1 MRKLLLHLTCWFGS
15 ARVSIFA
22 ILSIAL
28 LIHPLS
34 LSSQNSFSLSLDVD
48 GTAGDQGDTSLN
60 VSPERV
66 VSIQIFGSDLQGAT
80 GISARFEY
88 DASQVVYEGFE
99 GGDVLPS
106 ALVLTGQGTNPTF
119 VTISMV
125 SSGGPATVNTG
136 LVGTIRFRTSA
147 TFSGTTIRLVSAEL
161 GRGGRV
167 ESVTLNVRV
176 ALQSGPSPDFDGDG
190 MVGFTDFLQ
199 FADKFGS
206 SQGDGKYEARFD
218 LDGDGSIGFSDFLE
232 FAAQFGK
239 KVPSRLAADRDVL
252 VALYNATDGDN
263 WTDKT
268 NWLTDNDL
276 STWHGVTVLNGRV
289 TELDLG
295 ENNLTGPIPSELGN
309 LTSLTVLSLGANA
322 LSGSMLP
329 LSPRQLS
336 GNALSGAIP
345 VELGNL
351 SNLEVLNFSGN
362 ALGGSIP
369 AFLGNLANLEV
380 LNFSGNGLSGAIPVE
395 LGNLANLRQ
404 LNLGGNALGGSIPSF
419 LGNLSNLEVLNL
431 YRTRLSGAIPVE
443 LGNLSNLEVLSLSRN
458 GLSGAIPVEL
468 GNLSNLTQL
477 YLYSNGLSGAI
488 PVELGNLSNLTHLY
502 LFDNALSGAIP
513 VELGNLS
520 NLTHLYLFD
529 NALSGAIPSE
539 LGNLTNLTFL
549 HLGDNALSGT
559 LPQSLTR
566 LTKLENF
573 FFYATGLCAPLDS
586 AFQTWLQGIEDA
598 SGPNCSS

>member
-34 LSSQNSFSLSLDVD
+34 LSSHLPAEHPAQAGNSFSLSLDVD

-80 GISARFEY
+80 GISPRFEY

-106 ALVLTGQGTNPTF
+106 ALVLPGHGTNPTF

-147 TFSGTTIRLVSAEL
+147 TFSGTTIRLVGAEL
-161 GRGGRV
+161 GRGERV

-232 FAAQFGK
+232 FASQFGK
-239 KVPSRLAADRDVL
+239 KVPSRLKADREAL

-268 NWLTDNDL
+268 NWLTDSDL
-276 STWHGVTVLNGRV
+276 STWFGVTVLNGRV

-295 ENNLTGPIPSELGN
+295 ENNLTGEVPPQLGN
-309 LTSLTVLSLGANA
+309 LSGLTVLSLGRNA

-329 LSPRQLS
+329 FSPRQLS

-362 ALGGSIP
+362 ALSGSIP

-380 LNFSGNGLSGAIPVE
+380 LNFSGNALSGAIPVE

-443 LGNLSNLEVLSLSRN
+443 LGNLSNLRVLSLGRN
-458 GLSGAIPVEL
+458 ALSGSIPVELGNMTNLEVLNLDWNRLSGVIPVEL
-468 GNLSNLTQL
+468 GNLSNLTWL
-477 YLYSNGLSGAI
+477 GLARNESGGSIPSFLGNMTNLEVLNLNSNALSGSI
-488 PVELGNLSNLTHLY
+488 PSFLGNLSNLERLTLSN
-502 LFDNALSGAIP
+502 NALSGSIP
-513 VELGNLS
+513 SFLGNLS
-520 NLTHLYLFD
+520 NLD
-529 NALSGAIPSE
+529 CSGAQWE
-539 LGNLTNLTFL
+539 CVEWF
-549 HLGDNALSGT
+549 
-559 LPQSLTR
+559 
-566 LTKLENF
+566 
-573 FFYATGLCAPLDS
+573 DS
-586 AFQTWLQGIEDA
+586 CGI
-598 SGPNCSS
+598 GQPVQP

>member
-15 ARVSIFA
+15 ARTSIFA

-48 GTAGDQGDTSLN
+48 GTAGDQGGTSLN
-60 VSPERV
+60 ISPEKM

-80 GISARFEY
+80 GVSARFEY

-106 ALVLTGQGTNPTF
+106 ALVLPGQGTNPTF

-239 KVPSRLAADRDVL
+239 KVPSRLKADRDVL

-276 STWHGVTVLNGRV
+276 STWFGVTVLNGRV

-295 ENNLTGPIPSELGN
+295 
-309 LTSLTVLSLGANA
+309 
-322 LSGSMLP
+322 
-329 LSPRQLS
+329 
-336 GNALSGAIP
+336 
-345 VELGNL
+345 
-351 SNLEVLNFSGN
+351 
-362 ALGGSIP
+362 
-369 AFLGNLANLEV
+369 
-380 LNFSGNGLSGAIPVE
+380 
-395 LGNLANLRQ
+395 
-404 LNLGGNALGGSIPSF
+404 
-419 LGNLSNLEVLNL
+419 
-431 YRTRLSGAIPVE
+431 
-443 LGNLSNLEVLSLSRN
+443 
-458 GLSGAIPVEL
+458 
-468 GNLSNLTQL
+468 
-477 YLYSNGLSGAI
+477 
-488 PVELGNLSNLTHLY
+488 
-502 LFDNALSGAIP
+502 
-513 VELGNLS
+513 
-520 NLTHLYLFD
+520 
-529 NALSGAIPSE
+529 
-539 LGNLTNLTFL
+539 
-549 HLGDNALSGT
+549 
-559 LPQSLTR
+559 
-566 LTKLENF
+566 
-573 FFYATGLCAPLDS
+573 
-586 AFQTWLQGIEDA
+586 GII
-598 SGPNCSS
+598 